1 MSVIFTIL
9 GVLVALLIFLK
20 LYLQAKEA
28 VAGKEQADKRSQELE
43 TLRRDDARKKEA
55 EDAKEAAAVSNA
67 RDAARWLRD
76 SFGPRNP

>member
-20 LYLQAKEA
+20 LYLQARRLS
-28 VAGKEQADKRSQELE
+28 GKEQADKRSQELE
-43 TLRRDDARKKEA
+43 TLRQDDARKKEA

-67 RDAARWLRD
+67 RDAARWLRLVR
-76 SFGPRNP
+76 SP